1 MENTNQQKPKT
12 LKLTVKSLE
21 KKSAPAKSASARGAS
36 PVIGY
41 T

>member
-1 MENTNQQKPKT
+1 MNQVNSNKPKLT

-21 KKSAPAKSASARGAS
+21 KKSAPKMAAEGSN